1 MRPPPS
7 PSPIPSDAILLS
19 EMSRLLGVAPCSC
32 WRWAVRDG
40 LLTAWRIG
48 GRWRVSRADAL
59 ALVKTNRPRP
69 EVQAQADRQAEL
81 LEVDRELREGG
92 VRR

>member
-1 MRPPPS
+1 MPPTTTLPAD
-7 PSPIPSDAILLS
+7 PITLA

-40 LLTAWRIG
+40 AVRAWRVG
-48 GRWRVSRADAL
+48 KGPWKVSRAEVLGLVTMNAPAPEAAERAAL
-59 ALVKTNRPRP
+59 ATLASET
-69 EVQAQADRQAEL
+69 DRILRAEK
-81 LEVDRELREGG
+81 